1 MPASTT
7 DRGRAIELLGRHSR
21 SSESV
26 ILRYDAPW
34 RYLFA
39 ESVEGVVAWIESH
52 RGAVAWGGPICA
64 PGDEPKLVSAL
75 ARQGRD
81 QRPKACLRPLEGPTR
96 RAALGARLPRV
107 RGG

>member
-1 MPASTT
+1 MPASATE
-7 DRGRAIELLGRHSR
+7 RAHAIELLQRCSR

-52 RGAVAWGGPICA
+52 RVAVAWGDPICA
-64 PGDEPKLVSAL
+64 PGDEPKLVSEVSRQVRDKRLKAL
-75 ARQGRD
+75 ILLVEEPTARS
-81 QRPKACLRPLEGPTR
+81 
-96 RAALGARLPRV
+96 ALDAR
-107 RGG
+107 

>member
-1 MPASTT
+1 MPTSTT
-7 DRGRAIELLGRHSR
+7 DRRRAIELLGRHSR

-52 RGAVAWGGPICA
+52 RVAVAWGDPICA
-64 PGDEPKLVSAL
+64 PGDEPKLVSEF
-75 ARQGRD
+75 ARQVRD
-81 QRPKACLRPLEGPTR
+81 KRLKACMLLVEEPTA
-96 RAALGARLPRV
+96 RAALHARLVRV
-107 RGG
+107 RG